1 MYTFGDQRKRTYTEE
16 VVEVAPVL
24 IVIEVTAVFAD
35 PTTFAIT
42 CWFENVSWLKEN
54 LAGVLIDLFEPVPQL
69 LVPVRVLI

>member
-1 MYTFGDQRKRTYTEE
+1 MYTFDDQRKRTYTEE

-42 CWFENVSWLKEN
+42 CRFENVSWLKEN